1 MSVDHRSAI
10 IDIGSNSVRLVVYG
24 GPPRAPFA
32 LFNEKLLAGL
42 GRGLSS
48 DGLLAQDAM
57 DSALSSLAR
66 FRQLLDMMGVDDVQ
80 VVATAAAREAR
91 NGAAFLQS
99 VAALGFAPRVLS
111 GPEEAE
117 ASGYGVISSI
127 PDADGIVGDLGGGSL
142 ELAYLTQGQVRECLS
157 VPLGTLRLATIRAEG
172 PGALRRSLRT
182 WLKTAPWLAEGLNK
196 PFYMVGGSWRAL
208 ARLHMHKTRYPL
220 SILSNYEMPSQD
232 AARLV
237 RMTAGLDKSILRA
250 VPTLSA
256 SRLAGL
262 NDAAALLSALV
273 GLVRPSQLVTCATG
287 LREGVLFQRLS
298 PAERA
303 RDPLLEEARAE
314 GERQGRFE
322 EHGRLIHHWIGP
334 LFQDEAPHYARI
346 REAACLLA
354 DVAWQANPEFRAE
367 RGVDMALHGNWTGA
381 SHRDR
386 ALLAMALHVSFG
398 GGEAVPDPVTRLA
411 NSAELVM
418 AKSWGLAIRLAQR
431 LSGGTEKALQYSS
444 LSQNNEILLL
454 TLAQTHHVLG
464 SDQVKRRLRSL
475 ATHMNLKA
483 RLETIT
489 TLV

>member
-1 MSVDHRSAI
+1 MSIAHRSAI

-42 GRGLSS
+42 GRGLSK
-48 DGLLAQDAM
+48 DGVLAQEAM
-57 DSALSSLAR
+57 DSALHSLAR

-91 NGAAFLQS
+91 NAPEFLQS

-111 GPEEAE
+111 GAEEAE

-142 ELAYLTQGQVRECLS
+142 ELAYLEKGQVRNNLS
-157 VPLGTLRLATIRAEG
+157 LPLGTLRLASIRAEG
-172 PGALRRSLRT
+172 PRALRRTLREH
-182 WLKTAPWLAEGLNK
+182 LQAAPWLAEGQSK
-196 PFYMVGGSWRAL
+196 PFFMVGGSWRAL

-220 SILSNYEMPSQD
+220 SILSSYEVPSQD

-237 RMTAGLDKSILRA
+237 RMTAGLDKTILRA

-262 NDAAALLSALV
+262 NDAAALLAGLV
-273 GLVRPSQLVTCATG
+273 GLVRPSTLVTCAAG
-287 LREGVLFQRLS
+287 LREGLLFQRLS

-303 RDPLLEEARAE
+303 RDPLLEEARTE
-314 GERQGRFE
+314 GERQGRFD
-322 EHGRLIHHWIGP
+322 EHGQLIHHWISP
-334 LFQDEAPHYARI
+334 LFGDEAPVYARI

-398 GGEAVPDPVTRLA
+398 GGDHVPDPVARLA
-411 NSAELVM
+411 SPAELAM

-431 LSGGTEKALQYSS
+431 LSGGTEKALKFSY
-444 LSQNNEILLL
+444 LSKESATLSL
-454 TLAQTHHVLG
+454 TLSPPHGALA

-475 ATHMNLKA
+475 ATHMSLKA
-483 RLETIT
+483 RLVTA
-489 TLV
+489 